1 MKYDFRK
8 IFVLI
13 SIIFISFMIGFYGTR
28 LIYYYKQENR
38 KDNKSYTLIK
48 YITKE
53 ENLLN
58 STIVKD
64 KNNYYFHKKTEN
76 NYLYY
81 SGLMYRILYLN
92 DKSIYAITEEV
103 VTNLK
108 YGQDEN
114 YDSSDIKEWLNN
126 VYKKNLNQ
134 EYIKNITLLDKD
146 TFYKIGEEKSYVIGN
161 DFWVLDKNKA
171 LVVDEN
177 GNLTKTNNYSDFL
190 GVKPVVEIDGTKDYI
205 TGDGT
210 KENPYLLE
218 NKSNNTLNDI
228 YVGEYIKYKNIDLR
242 VIEKNNDGIKVLSLN
257 KLDEKYSFSNYTNK
271 YQLKYKSDLGYYL
284 NNTYIKNLNKKDLI
298 QTNWYIGEYKTTY
311 KETEDKYINTYI
323 GLLKIGDYF
332 INSIPNSYL
341 ITPNNKDI
349 YIINDKKTLYTN
361 KTNEKLDIYPVFTLN
376 KNLIIKS
383 GSGYKNNPYIVGD

>member
-257 KLDEKYSFSNYTNK
+257 KLDEKCSFSNYTNK

-284 NNTYIKNLNKKDLI
+284 NNTYIKKLNKKDLI